1 MINSTSQEKLLPHIP
16 VMLSEVL
23 EYLDLQENGVYIDG
37 TVGAG
42 GHAKSILG
50 NPSSTRKVIGLDR
63 DAEALEICNKQ
74 FSASAKNLITTR
86 RTSYHQFPTVLN
98 ELGLD
103 TVNGILLDLGLSSM
117 QLNSQSRGF
126 AFESDGNLDMR
137 FNKDSGE
144 TAAELINHSSEEE
157 LANIIFHF
165 GEERYSRKI
174 AYNIKTMK
182 KMNAVADL
190 KEAIRRSTPPH
201 KRKKSLARVFQA
213 LRIAVNSELE
223 KLELFLN
230 SFIDYLAINGRVVI
244 ISYHSIEDRMVKH
257 AFRALKNNQRL
268 TPLNKKP
275 IIPTIKEQ
283 EYNPR
288 SRSAKLRAAE
298 RVN

>member
-1 MINSTSQEKLLPHIP
+1 MINSTSQEKFLPHVP

-50 NPSSTRKVIGLDR
+50 TPSSTRKVIGLDR

-74 FSASAKNLITTR
+74 FGASANLITTR

-98 ELGLD
+98 ELGLE

-144 TAAELINHSSEEE
+144 TATDLINHSTEEE

-165 GEERYSRKI
+165 GEERHSRKI

>member
-1 MINSTSQEKLLPHIP
+1 MINSTSQEKHPLHLP

-50 NPSSTRKVIGLDR
+50 NPSSSRKVIGLDR

-74 FSASAKNLITTR
+74 FGASANLITTR

-144 TAAELINHSSEEE
+144 TATDLINHSTEEE

-165 GEERYSRKI
+165 GEERHSRKI

-190 KEAIRRSTPPH
+190 KEAVRRSTPPH

>member
-1 MINSTSQEKLLPHIP
+1 MINSTSQEKFLPHVP

-23 EYLDLQENGVYIDG
+23 ECLDLQENGIYIDG

-50 NPSSTRKVIGLDR
+50 NLSSSRKVIGLDR

-74 FSASAKNLITTR
+74 FGASAHLITTR

-98 ELGLD
+98 ELGID

-144 TAAELINHSSEEE
+144 TATDLINHSTEEE

-165 GEERYSRKI
+165 GEERRSRKI

-190 KEAIRRSTPPH
+190 KEAVRRSTPPH

-257 AFRALKNNQRL
+257 AFRTLKNNQRL

-275 IIPTIKEQ
+275 ITPTIKEQ
-283 EYNPR
+283 ECNSR

-298 RVN
+298 KVN

>member
-1 MINSTSQEKLLPHIP
+1 MINSTLQEKHLPHVP

-23 EYLDLQENGVYIDG
+23 EYLDLHENGVYIDG

-50 NPSSTRKVIGLDR
+50 DFSSSRKVIGLDR

-74 FSASAKNLITTR
+74 FGASANLITTR

-98 ELGLD
+98 ELGID
-103 TVNGILLDLGLSSM
+103 AVNGILLDLGLSSM
-117 QLNSQSRGF
+117 QLNSQNRGF

-137 FNKDSGE
+137 FNKDSGA
-144 TAAELINHSSEEE
+144 TATDLINHSTEEE

-165 GEERYSRKI
+165 GEERHSRKI

-190 KEAIRRSTPPH
+190 KEAVRRSTPPH

>member
-1 MINSTSQEKLLPHIP
+1 MVNSTSQEKHLPHIP

-23 EYLDLQENGVYIDG
+23 EYLNLQEDGVYIDG

-42 GHAKSILG
+42 GHSKSILG
-50 NPSSTRKVIGLDR
+50 NPSSLRKVIGLDR
-63 DAEALEICNKQ
+63 DAEALEICNKR
-74 FSASAKNLITTR
+74 FGASANLITTR

-98 ELGLD
+98 ELGID
-103 TVNGILLDLGLSSM
+103 AVNGIMLDLGLSSM

-137 FNKDSGE
+137 FNKDAGE
-144 TAAELINHSSEEE
+144 TATDLINHSTEEE

-165 GEERYSRKI
+165 GEERHSRKI

>member
-1 MINSTSQEKLLPHIP
+1 MINSTSQEKHLPHVP

-23 EYLDLQENGVYIDG
+23 EYLNLQENGVYVDG

-63 DAEALEICNKQ
+63 DAEALEICNNQ
-74 FSASAKNLITTR
+74 FGASANLITTR

-98 ELGLD
+98 ELGVD

-137 FNKDSGE
+137 FNKDSGA
-144 TAAELINHSSEEE
+144 TATDLINYSTEEE

-165 GEERYSRKI
+165 GEERHSRKI

-244 ISYHSIEDRMVKH
+244 ISYHSIEDRMVKR

>member
-1 MINSTSQEKLLPHIP
+1 MINSTSQEKHPLHLP

-50 NPSSTRKVIGLDR
+50 NPSSSRKVIGLDR

-74 FSASAKNLITTR
+74 LGASANLITTR

-98 ELGLD
+98 ELGID

-137 FNKDSGE
+137 FNKDSGV
-144 TAAELINHSSEEE
+144 TATDLINHSTEEE

-165 GEERYSRKI
+165 GEERHSRKI

>member
-1 MINSTSQEKLLPHIP
+1 MINSTSQEKHPLHLP

-50 NPSSTRKVIGLDR
+50 NPSSSRKVIGLDR

-74 FSASAKNLITTR
+74 LGASANLITTR

-98 ELGLD
+98 ELGID

-117 QLNSQSRGF
+117 QLNSESRGF

-144 TAAELINHSSEEE
+144 TATDLINHSTEEE

-165 GEERYSRKI
+165 GEERHSRKI

-190 KEAIRRSTPPH
+190 KEAVRRSTPPH

-283 EYNPR
+283 GYNPR

>member
-1 MINSTSQEKLLPHIP
+1 MINSTSQEKYLPHIP

-23 EYLDLQENGVYIDG
+23 EYLDLHKNGVYIDG

-50 NPSSTRKVIGLDR
+50 DLSSSRRLIGLDR

-74 FSASAKNLITTR
+74 FGASADLIITR
-86 RTSYHQFPTVLN
+86 RMSYHEFPTVLN
-98 ELGLD
+98 ELGID
-103 TVNGILLDLGLSSM
+103 AVNGILLDLGLSSM

-137 FNKDSGE
+137 FNKDSGK
-144 TAAELINHSSEEE
+144 TVADLINQSSEEE

-244 ISYHSIEDRMVKH
+244 ISYHSIEDRMVKR

-283 EYNPR
+283 EHNPR

>member
-1 MINSTSQEKLLPHIP
+1 MINSTSQEKHLPHVP

-23 EYLDLQENGVYIDG
+23 EYLNLQENGVYIDG

-42 GHAKSILG
+42 GHAKKILG
-50 NPSSTRKVIGLDR
+50 DLSSSRKVIGLDR

-74 FSASAKNLITTR
+74 FGASAHLIDTH
-86 RTSYHQFPTVLN
+86 RTSYHQFPSVLN

-144 TAAELINHSSEEE
+144 TAADLINQSSEEE

-165 GEERYSRKI
+165 GEEKYSRKI

-268 TPLNKKP
+268 TTLNKKP
-275 IIPTIKEQ
+275 IILTTQEQ
-283 EYNPR
+283 ESNPR

>member
-1 MINSTSQEKLLPHIP
+1 MINSTSQEKYLPHVP

-23 EYLDLQENGVYIDG
+23 EYLNLQEDGVYIDG

-42 GHAKSILG
+42 GHSKSILG
-50 NPSSTRKVIGLDR
+50 NPSSLRKVIGLDR

-74 FSASAKNLITTR
+74 FGASANLITTR
-86 RTSYHQFPTVLN
+86 RTSYHQFPIVLN
-98 ELGLD
+98 ELGID
-103 TVNGILLDLGLSSM
+103 AVNGILLDLGLSSM

-144 TAAELINHSSEEE
+144 TATDLINHSTEEE

-165 GEERYSRKI
+165 GEERHSRKI

-190 KEAIRRSTPPH
+190 KEAVRRSTPPH

-257 AFRALKNNQRL
+257 AFRALKKNQRL
-268 TPLNKKP
+268 SLINKKP

-283 EYNPR
+283 GCNPR

>member
-1 MINSTSQEKLLPHIP
+1 MTNSTSQEKHLPHVP

-23 EYLDLQENGVYIDG
+23 EYLNLQEDGVYIDG
-37 TVGAG
+37 TIGAG

-50 NPSSTRKVIGLDR
+50 NPSSSRKVIGLDR

-74 FSASAKNLITTR
+74 LGASANLITTR

-98 ELGLD
+98 ELGID
-103 TVNGILLDLGLSSM
+103 AANGILLDLGLSSM

-137 FNKDSGE
+137 FNKDAGE
-144 TAAELINHSSEEE
+144 TATDLINHSTEEE

-165 GEERYSRKI
+165 GEERHSRKI

-190 KEAIRRSTPPH
+190 KEAVRRSTPPH

-298 RVN
+298 RIN

>member
-1 MINSTSQEKLLPHIP
+1 MINSTSQEKFLPHVP

-50 NPSSTRKVIGLDR
+50 NPSFSRKVIGLDR

-74 FSASAKNLITTR
+74 FGASAHLITTR

-98 ELGLD
+98 ELGID
-103 TVNGILLDLGLSSM
+103 AVNGILLDLGLSSM

-144 TAAELINHSSEEE
+144 TATDLINHSTEEE

-165 GEERYSRKI
+165 GEERHSRKI
-174 AYNIKTMK
+174 AYNIKSMK

-190 KEAIRRSTPPH
+190 KEAVRRSTPPH